1 MVILVHP
8 SEIDDVMKTFTIY
21 VDSLEK
27 PTERS
32 RLRYKQFGCPYK
44 TQRLN
49 FGDYGAVVYL
59 PNGSLYEI
67 PAKIERKANWTE
79 ICGNFTH
86 ERDRFVREFERAKDA
101 NQKIILLIEDTLEKA
116 YAGKYRSQMLP
127 QALVA
132 SLFTWLARYDCQLIL
147 CKSELSGRVIKDLL
161 YREARE
167 ALERMVDE

>member
-1 MVILVHP
+1 
-8 SEIDDVMKTFTIY
+8 MKTFTNC

-49 FGDYGAVVYL
+49 FGDYGAILYL
-59 PNGSLYEI
+59 PDGSQYEV
-67 PAKIERKANWTE
+67 PVKIERKSGWTE

-86 ERDRFVREFERAKDA
+86 DRDRFVREFERAKGA
-101 NQKIILLIEDTLEKA
+101 GQKIVLLIEDTLEKA
-116 YAGKYRSQMLP
+116 YAGKYRSQMYP

>member
-1 MVILVHP
+1 
-8 SEIDDVMKTFTIY
+8 MKTFTLLC
-21 VDSLEK
+21 DSREQ

-32 RLRYKQFGCPYK
+32 KLRYRQFGCPYK
-44 TQRLN
+44 REKLD

-59 PNGSLYEI
+59 PNGNPYQI
-67 PAKIERKANWTE
+67 PVKIERKMNWTE

-86 ERDRFVREFERAKDA
+86 ERDRFVREFERAKEA
-101 NQKIILLIEDTLEKA
+101 GEKIVLLVENSTLETA
-116 YAGKYRSQMLP
+116 YAGKYRSQMHP

-147 CKSELSGRVIKDLL
+147 VKSELSGRVIHDIL

-167 ALERMVDE
+167 ALERMADE

>member
-1 MVILVHP
+1 
-8 SEIDDVMKTFTIY
+8 MKTFTIQI
-21 VDSLEK
+21 DSREQ
-27 PTERS
+27 PTERAK
-32 RLRYKQFGCPYK
+32 LRYKQFGCPYRREK
-44 TQRLN
+44 LD

-59 PNGSLYEI
+59 PGGKPYQI
-67 PAKIERKANWTE
+67 PAKVERKMNWSE

-86 ERDRFVREFERAKDA
+86 ERDRFVREFERAKEA
-101 NQKIILLIEDTLEKA
+101 GEKIILLIENATLESA
-116 YAGKYRSQMLP
+116 YAGKYRSQMRP

-147 CKSELSGRVIKDLL
+147 VKSELSGRVIHDIL